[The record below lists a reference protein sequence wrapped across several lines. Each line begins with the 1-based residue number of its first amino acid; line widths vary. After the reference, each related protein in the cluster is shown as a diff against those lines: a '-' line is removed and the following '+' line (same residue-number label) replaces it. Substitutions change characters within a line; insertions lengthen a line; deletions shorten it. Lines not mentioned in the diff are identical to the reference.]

1 MSRGELIKLRIKE
14 FAAKEGWTLKE
25 VADRSGVCYNTVKSY
40 ARSQGMEMADLTALL
55 KLARTFDVIIEDLF
69 EIVEEKSI
77 D

>member
-69 EIVEEKSI
+69 EIVEE
-77 D
+77 